1 MPIRRPTGN
10 LEKPGWLSRHKQ
22 KLIEAQRRR
31 DDINLVFIGDSI
43 TQAWEDKGKREWKKY
58 FAPYGAL
65 NLGYGGDRTEHVLWR
80 MEQGELDGLTPK
92 LIVLMIGTNNTG
104 HHQDPPKETSEAIV
118 EIVNN
123 IHVHMPNTRILL
135 HAIMPCGQYA
145 NDPLRLLNNEVNRLI
160 KPLAKRK
167 YITWLDLSELFID
180 ESGIISESVM
190 NDYLHPNVFQY
201 KRWAEALSPIV
212 NKLMAT

>member
-80 MEQGELDGLTPK
+80 MEQGE
-92 LIVLMIGTNNTG
+92 N
-104 HHQDPPKETSEAIV
+104 
-118 EIVNN
+118 
-123 IHVHMPNTRILL
+123 
-135 HAIMPCGQYA
+135 
-145 NDPLRLLNNEVNRLI
+145 
-160 KPLAKRK
+160 
-167 YITWLDLSELFID
+167 
-180 ESGIISESVM
+180 
-190 NDYLHPNVFQY
+190 
-201 KRWAEALSPIV
+201 
-212 NKLMAT
+212 